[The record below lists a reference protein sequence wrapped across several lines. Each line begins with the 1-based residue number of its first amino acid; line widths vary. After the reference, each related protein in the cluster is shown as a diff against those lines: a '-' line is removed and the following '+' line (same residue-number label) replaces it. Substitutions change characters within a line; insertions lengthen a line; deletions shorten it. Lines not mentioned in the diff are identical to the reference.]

1 MRAALVAALAAAAFA
16 TTALAGCTSTPTETS
31 PSASPS
37 PSVTHTATP
46 SPSAT
51 PSETAAAAECPTWS
65 DDPDYAAAA
74 IGPISFAGVCV
85 GQSFDEA
92 IATGAPITAPEQC
105 PWYGQLVAQDDPG
118 FYVTA
123 LSDPSDPGARISF
136 FIMYW
141 FADPA
146 DAASFEMPRTAE
158 GITIGSTADEVMA
171 AYPTANEVTFDDIAR
186 GSRTQLVVPT
196 SATTTYNFD
205 VVDGVVTEISWGEG
219 LGEGGPNGDLCAL

>member
-1 MRAALVAALAAAAFA
+1 MRAALAAALAVV
-16 TTALAGCTSTPTETS
+16 ALAGCTSTPAETS

-37 PSVTHTATP
+37 PSVTHSATP

-51 PSETAAAAECPTWS
+51 PSETAAAAAECPTWT
-65 DDPDYAAAA
+65 DDPDDTVSA
-74 IGPISFAGVCV
+74 IGPISFAGVCI

-92 IATGAPITAPEQC
+92 IATGAPVTAPEQC

-123 LSDPSDPGARISF
+123 LSDPSDPGARINF
-136 FIMYW
+136 FILYW

-146 DAASFEMPRTAE
+146 DAASFEMPSTAE
-158 GITIGSTADEVMA
+158 GITIGSTTDEVMA
-171 AYPTANEVTFDDIAR
+171 AYPTASEVTFDDIAR

-219 LGEGGPNGDLCAL
+219 LSEGGPNGDLCAL